1 MKNEIEKTVTLQ
13 DFLMA
18 EDLAV
23 GSMARFMHDMNR
35 SSDDNQTMTMMLDL
49 ILQVTTKMQC
59 ILFGTPEEEVIQLR
73 TNEMDDFGTWDINGD
88 DGEVR

>member
-49 ILQVTTKMQC
+49 ILQVTTKMQS

-73 TNEMDDFGTWDINGD
+73 TNEMDGFGPWDINGD